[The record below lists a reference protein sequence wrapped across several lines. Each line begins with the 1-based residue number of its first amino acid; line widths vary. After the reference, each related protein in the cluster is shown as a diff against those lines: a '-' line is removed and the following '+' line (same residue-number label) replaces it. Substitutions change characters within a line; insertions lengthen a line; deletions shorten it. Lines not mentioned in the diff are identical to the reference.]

1 MKYLKIT
8 LITLLFILGLGFF
21 SFYHSAPPLI
31 SVIMSTYN
39 RANFLPDA
47 IHSILNQTI
56 KNFEFIIVNDGSTD
70 GTADILRNIAL
81 KDNRIKVIT
90 NKKNIGLI
98 PSLNKALD
106 IAQGS
111 YIARMDDDD
120 ISLPERFEHQISFM
134 GKHPDITVTGTT
146 SKANSLTLFKS
157 HIPEI
162 SISKNAQQC
171 HLESYYMVPILHP
184 SAMIRHDFI
193 KKHKIRYNNKY
204 TSAEDTDFWH
214 QIALAGG
221 KIVQLH
227 PPLVVRR
234 KSQKKKGYHKTQ
246 LESYASYLNHS
257 LSKVKQGYVFQPKWL
272 SQTET
277 CFILN
282 ALSKL
287 IPLNSR
293 NPDIIT
299 LLEQNKCEKSNW
311 LVLKKNE
318 IYLLLKESKKE
329 NEFCSDQNECF
340 SVSDKTSDAMIVECN
355 KTKKKDLYINLG
367 GVWTLNT
374 KTSDSF

>member
-1 MKYLKIT
+1 MQYLKLS
-8 LITLLFILGLGFF
+8 LIALFFIFTLGFV
-21 SFYHSAPPLI
+21 SFYHYTTPLI

-39 RANFLPDA
+39 RADLLADA
-47 IHSILNQTI
+47 VNSILNQTVT
-56 KNFEFIIVNDGSTD
+56 NFEFIIINDGSTD
-70 GTADILRNIAL
+70 KTADVLQKIAL
-81 KDNRIKVIT
+81 KDNRIKIIT
-90 NKKNIGLI
+90 NKKNLGLI

-106 IAQGS
+106 IAQGT

-120 ISLPERFEHQISFM
+120 ISLPERFEHQINFM
-134 GKHPDITVTGTT
+134 EKHPDITVTGTT
-146 SKANSLTLFKS
+146 PKANSSHLFQK

-162 SISKNAQQC
+162 SVLKNAPQC
-171 HLESYYMVPILHP
+171 HIESYYKVPILHP

-214 QIALAGG
+214 QIALSGG

-234 KSQKKKGYHKTQ
+234 KSQKKKGYHKIQ

-257 LSKVKQGYVFQPKWL
+257 LSEVKQGYVFQPKWL
-272 SQTET
+272 SETET

-287 IPLNSR
+287 TSSGFNNS
-293 NPDIIT
+293 DIMT
-299 LLEQNKCEKSNW
+299 LLEQNKCEKNNW
-311 LVLKKNE
+311 LVLKKNKTS
-318 IYLLLKESKKE
+318 LLLKESKKE
-329 NEFCSDQNECF
+329 NEFCSDQNTCF
-340 SVSDKTSDAMIVECN
+340 RILDKTPDTMSVECN
-355 KTKKKDLYINLG
+355 KTKKKDHYINLG
-367 GVWTLNT
+367 GIWTLHN